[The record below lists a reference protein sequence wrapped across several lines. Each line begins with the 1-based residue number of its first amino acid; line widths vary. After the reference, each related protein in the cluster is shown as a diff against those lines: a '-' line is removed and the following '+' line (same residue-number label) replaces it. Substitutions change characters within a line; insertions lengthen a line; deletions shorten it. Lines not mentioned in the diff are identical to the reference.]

1 MNPPLPPSLEK
12 LLELSV
18 DLLSVAS
25 SDGTF
30 RWVNPAFTRTLGWSA
45 EELTSRPFMEFVHP
59 DDVAATLAELESV
72 RNGKNV
78 VLFENRYRTSSGDYV
93 WLQWNSR
100 VDGNDVF
107 STTRVITERKQADEL
122 SRIRRRYLEMA
133 EQMADVGHW
142 HLDVQSSRAN
152 WSDQVWRIH
161 GLEPGDRPALEDA
174 INYYHPEDRPIVQEH
189 VRRAIEEKRAFEF
202 ELRLQGADGVTR
214 IVDTLGRPE
223 FNDRGEVTG
232 VFGVFR
238 DVTARVESQRELERE
253 KRKLQ
258 QFVRVASHDLQEP
271 LRMVASYMALLNENY
286 ADRLDERGKRFVSYA
301 TEGAS
306 RMKTLV
312 DDVLAFSRSSR
323 HTPQL
328 QDVSLDRI
336 LQEVLDDLALYLNDH
351 NAEVRMPEELPTVHS
366 DAVLLRLILQNLLSN
381 AIKFSRP
388 GVAPVCAVEV
398 TGEGRQFVLT
408 LSDNGIGIPKDR
420 IGRIF
425 EPFERLHHRDEYAGN
440 GIGLAIVADAVE
452 ALHGDLD
459 VTSTVGEGTTF
470 EIVFT

>member
-1 MNPPLPPSLEK
+1 
-12 LLELSV
+12 
-18 DLLSVAS
+18 
-25 SDGTF
+25 
-30 RWVNPAFTRTLGWSA
+30 
-45 EELTSRPFMEFVHP
+45 
-59 DDVAATLAELESV
+59 
-72 RNGKNV
+72 
-78 VLFENRYRTSSGDYV
+78 
-93 WLQWNSR
+93 
-100 VDGNDVF
+100 
-107 STTRVITERKQADEL
+107 
-122 SRIRRRYLEMA
+122 
-133 EQMADVGHW
+133 
-142 HLDVQSSRAN
+142 
-152 WSDQVWRIH
+152 
-161 GLEPGDRPALEDA
+161 
-174 INYYHPEDRPIVQEH
+174 
-189 VRRAIEEKRAFEF
+189 
-202 ELRLQGADGVTR
+202 
-214 IVDTLGRPE
+214 
-223 FNDRGEVTG
+223 DRGEVTG